1 MFFSDGTLSAVSFTL
16 LLGIT
21 CLTVLCDLTVGSP
34 DLSGC
39 DFVICFATHEIQS
52 CFLDFRK
59 RRVLFLELAFILRD
73 CTCAHLKLE
82 RVVCRVYFC
91 PLGK

>member
-39 DFVICFATHEIQS
+39 DFVICFAIHTKYNLV
-52 CFLDFRK
+52 F
-59 RRVLFLELAFILRD
+59 
-73 CTCAHLKLE
+73 
-82 RVVCRVYFC
+82 
-91 PLGK
+91 

>member
-39 DFVICFATHEIQS
+39 GFVICFAIHTKYNLV
-52 CFLDFRK
+52 F
-59 RRVLFLELAFILRD
+59 
-73 CTCAHLKLE
+73 
-82 RVVCRVYFC
+82 
-91 PLGK
+91 